1 MANTAVSVLLTS
13 VKYDIKESGTGRN
26 AELMDYMNQF
36 NRGILFPLLIRY
48 KGDYGTTEWNTD
60 ETVANYRK
68 VGVPTGCKAFH
79 SLYCVEAERDDTAT
93 SGSATSIVLD
103 DDASD
108 SDDAYNSYYIRIN
121 SGTGDGQQKIIT
133 DYDGDTVTVT
143 TNSALTTALG
153 SATDGYIIFKSP
165 TEGDRLEQLNMD
177 VLRESYSTTGKPTH
191 YAFEG
196 DYIILGNIPDDV
208 YVLQGWYYG
217 IPDKVDA
224 TDDTLPYEPIFDE
237 LVRAFVVFKAMNR
250 DEYNTQIELTFM
262 ERLEDKIVDIILS
275 RGNLG
280 SGSPPL
286 KGIND

>member
-13 VKYDIKESGTGRN
+13 IKYDIKESTTDRD

-36 NRGILFPLLIRY
+36 NRGLLFPLLLRY

-68 VGVPTGCKAFH
+68 IAVPTGCKAFH
-79 SLYCVEAERDDTAT
+79 SLYCIDAVRDNTAA
-93 SGSATSIVLD
+93 SGSSTSIVLD
-103 DDASD
+103 SSASD

-121 SGTGDGQQKIIT
+121 SGTGDGQQKVII
-133 DYDGDTVTVT
+133 DYDGDTVTATV
-143 TNSALTTALG
+143 NSALTTALG

-177 VLRESYSTTGKPTH
+177 VLRESYSTTGRSTH

-208 YVLQGWYYG
+208 YVIQGWYYK

-224 TDDTLPYEPIFDE
+224 TDDTFPYEPIFDE
-237 LVRAFVVFKAMNR
+237 LLRTFVVFKALNR
-250 DEYNTQIELTFM
+250 DEYNAQVEMSFM
-262 ERLEDKIVDIILS
+262 QNMEDKTIDIIMS

-280 SGSPPL
+280 SGSLPL